1 MAYNIHRGSVILD
14 CDKRMYIGIKHP
26 TSAISQLRLK
36 PKREAVIETF
46 ESTNLKE
53 LRKMVNG
60 KGMQLSREDNIPYV
74 SNF

>member
-1 MAYNIHRGSVILD
+1 MAYSLHRGSVLLD

-26 TSAISQLRLK
+26 TSDISQLRLK
-36 PKREAVIETF
+36 PGREAVIETF
-46 ESTNLKE
+46 ENTNLRE

-60 KGMQLSREDNIPYV
+60 KGIQLSREDNIPYI